1 MGWAH
6 GRGRSVV
13 VEESEFGVELDLD
26 VIDNVILAMV

>member
-6 GRGRSVV
+6 GRGGSVV
-13 VEESEFGVELDLD
+13 VESEFGVELDLD